1 MTKDNKKP
9 LKDFVY
15 VFESTTGELS
25 MLVGPLDENLRQ
37 IETAFDAKIYRR
49 GNHFR
54 IAGSEAPKAFAARVL
69 RRTRARRR
77 RAHRQRRADDGVG
90 RADGRRHRRR

>member
-25 MLVGPLDENLRQ
+25 MLVGL
-37 IETAFDAKIYRR
+37 
-49 GNHFR
+49 
-54 IAGSEAPKAFAARVL
+54 
-69 RRTRARRR
+69 
-77 RAHRQRRADDGVG
+77 
-90 RADGRRHRRR
+90 